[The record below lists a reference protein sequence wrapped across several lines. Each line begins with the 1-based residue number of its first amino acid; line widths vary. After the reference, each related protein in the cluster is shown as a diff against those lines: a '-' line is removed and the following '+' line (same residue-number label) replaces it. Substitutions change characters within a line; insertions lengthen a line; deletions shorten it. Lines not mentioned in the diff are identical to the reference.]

1 MRIRFGWIF
10 NILLMALCLFG
21 ASLTVAGKVKDFSA
35 DQVYTDSTGKVRN
48 TGKIFFTSEKMRMEG
63 LGMGAP
69 SSEKQNDMVV
79 VVRKDRGVHWMI
91 NNTKKAYFERGIDEK
106 EMESLSGLVKEAEV
120 KVLGTE
126 KIQGYKCTKRQ
137 VTTHVEIMGF
147 KKKSQSVQ
155 WISEDFPMPLRIQN
169 EDGSTTELKNIKEGR
184 QPGSLFELPSG
195 YTQVSNI
202 FELMDDSSGETPR
215 RKMRQ
220 EESDSKEEDK
230 SSISESLKKYLPKGF
245 KLPGSGQ

>member
-1 MRIRFGWIF
+1 MQIRFGWMF
-10 NILLMALCLFG
+10 AVLLMVISLYA
-21 ASLTVAGKVKDFSA
+21 ASLAAAGKVKDFSA
-35 DQVYTDSTGKVRN
+35 EQVYTDSAGKERN
-48 TGKIFFTSEKMRMEG
+48 AGKIYFTSEKMRMEG

-106 EMESLSGLVKEAEV
+106 EMESLSGLVKEADV

-155 WISEDFPMPLRIQN
+155 WMSEDFPMPLRIQN

-195 YTQVSNI
+195 YSQVSNI
-202 FELMDDSSGETPR
+202 FELMDDSSLETPR
-215 RKMRQ
+215 RKTRQ
-220 EESDSKEEDK
+220 QDSDSNEEGK